1 MIVGVP
7 LESEDGERRV
17 ALVPSF
23 VPVLAKSGFEVLVQ
37 KSAGQRAGFLDVA
50 YEQAGARLA
59 MEEKELFASAD
70 VVLKVG
76 SNSIRPELLRA
87 GQIVLGLLDPLGS
100 PETVKLH
107 AEKGVT
113 SFALELLPRITR
125 AQPMDALS
133 SMATIAGYKAVLIAA
148 SALDK
153 IHPMMITA
161 AGTIT
166 PAKVFVVGAGVA
178 GLQAIA
184 TARRLGASVQAYD
197 VRPAVKEQVES
208 LEAKFVEMELDSGD
222 SETSGGYAK
231 EMGEDFY
238 RRQREMMTQV
248 VAESDAVITTAALPG
263 KKAPVLIT
271 KEMVEG
277 MRPGAVVL
285 DMAAETG
292 GNCELTNLGETVEA
306 NGVKVIGPINLPGSV
321 PYHASQ
327 MYSKNVS
334 EFAQNLIEDGQLCIN
349 LEDPIISDSLL
360 THEGKI
366 VNARVREMLGLEAT
380 QD

>member
-1 MIVGVP
+1 
-7 LESEDGERRV
+7 
-17 ALVPSF
+17 
-23 VPVLAKSGFEVLVQ
+23 
-37 KSAGQRAGFLDVA
+37 
-50 YEQAGARLA
+50 
-59 MEEKELFASAD
+59 
-70 VVLKVG
+70 
-76 SNSIRPELLRA
+76 
-87 GQIVLGLLDPLGS
+87 
-100 PETVKLH
+100 
-107 AEKGVT
+107 
-113 SFALELLPRITR
+113 
-125 AQPMDALS
+125 
-133 SMATIAGYKAVLIAA
+133 
-148 SALDK
+148 
-153 IHPMMITA
+153 MMITA

-208 LEAKFVEMELDSGD
+208 LEAKFRRDGCLIPEIPKPPGD
-222 SETSGGYAK
+222 TPRKWERISIAASE
-231 EMGEDFY
+231 
-238 RRQREMMTQV
+238 EMMTQV

-366 VNARVREMLGLEAT
+366 VKREGARDAGIGKQLRTDQIHAIQLQPPVPLRNCINRG
-380 QD
+380 

>member
-1 MIVGVP
+1 
-7 LESEDGERRV
+7 
-17 ALVPSF
+17 
-23 VPVLAKSGFEVLVQ
+23 
-37 KSAGQRAGFLDVA
+37 
-50 YEQAGARLA
+50 
-59 MEEKELFASAD
+59 
-70 VVLKVG
+70 
-76 SNSIRPELLRA
+76 
-87 GQIVLGLLDPLGS
+87 
-100 PETVKLH
+100 
-107 AEKGVT
+107 
-113 SFALELLPRITR
+113 
-125 AQPMDALS
+125 
-133 SMATIAGYKAVLIAA
+133 
-148 SALDK
+148 
-153 IHPMMITA
+153 
-161 AGTIT
+161 
-166 PAKVFVVGAGVA
+166 
-178 GLQAIA
+178 
-184 TARRLGASVQAYD
+184 
-197 VRPAVKEQVES
+197 
-208 LEAKFVEMELDSGD
+208 
-222 SETSGGYAK
+222 
-231 EMGEDFY
+231 MGEDFY